1 MLLNMKRKGKAFF
14 MKKKKIRL
22 LAAVTLAAGMLSAC
36 GKDAAYLSKIKA
48 SDYVTLGTYKGI
60 EVTQPEPEVTDE
72 YVDSYIE
79 YLRSQRAVTTEVT
92 DRTTVQEG
100 DTVNIDYTGYRDG
113 VAFEG
118 GTAQG
123 ADLTIGSG
131 RFIEGFEEGL
141 IGTSVGDTVTLNL
154 SFPADYNNAE
164 MAGAAVTFD
173 VTVNSISVTE
183 TPELTDELVKEFGIE
198 ECSTV
203 EELRTYVYDAFYA
216 EAVSLYEDAVAS
228 DITQAVM
235 ANSIFSEPPEKMVK
249 RYQDVL
255 LESMTEQATSYGV
268 SLDTFMLNYYN
279 MDTESYMAVFQED
292 ATTMAEQYIMFQ
304 AIADAEDLNP
314 TKDEIA
320 AAMEEEALDFGYG
333 SVDAFKEEV
342 GEEVFYEYLIS
353 ETVMEFLKDNAV
365 IKAE

>member
-1 MLLNMKRKGKAFF
+1 
-14 MKKKKIRL
+14 MKKKIML

-36 GKDAAYLSKIKA
+36 GKDAAYLREIKA
-48 SDYVTLGTYKGI
+48 SDYVTLGEYKGI

-79 YLRSQRAVTTEVT
+79 YLRSQRAVTVDVT

-118 GTAQG
+118 GAAQG
-123 ADLTIGSG
+123 DSLTIGSG
-131 RFIEGFEEGL
+131 RFIDGFEDGL
-141 IGTSVGDTVTLNL
+141 IGTSVGETVTLEL
-154 SFPADYNNAE
+154 TFPDNYTNAE
-164 MAGAAVTFD
+164 LAGAAVTFD
-173 VTVNSISVTE
+173 VTVNSISISE
-183 TPELTDELVKEFGIE
+183 TPELTDELVQEFGIA

-203 EELRTYVYDAFYA
+203 EELRTYVYDAFYE
-216 EAVSLYEDAVAS
+216 EAVSMYEDAIAS

-255 LESMTEQATSYGV
+255 LESMTAQASSYGV
-268 SLDTFMLNYYN
+268 NLDTFMMNYYG

-292 ATTMAEQYIMFQ
+292 AVTMAQQYIMFQ
-304 AIADAEDLNP
+304 AIADAEGLNP

-320 AAMEEEALDFGYG
+320 QKMEEEALEFGYE

-353 ETVMEFLKDNAV
+353 ETAMDFLKENAV

>member
-1 MLLNMKRKGKAFF
+1 
-14 MKKKKIRL
+14 MKKRIML

-36 GKDAAYLSKIKA
+36 GKDAAYLSEIKA
-48 SDYVTLGTYKGI
+48 SDYVTLGEYKGI

-79 YLRSQRAVTTEVT
+79 YLRSQRTVAVEVT

-123 ADLTIGSG
+123 DSLTIGSG
-131 RFIEGFEEGL
+131 RFIDGFEDGL
-141 IGTSVGDTVTLNL
+141 IGTSVGETVTLEL
-154 SFPADYNNAE
+154 TFPDNYTNAE
-164 MAGAAVTFD
+164 LAGAAVTFD
-173 VTVNSISVTE
+173 VTVNSISISE
-183 TPELTDELVKEFGIE
+183 TPELTDELVQEFGIE
-198 ECSTV
+198 DCGTV
-203 EELRTYVYDAFYA
+203 EELRTYVYDVFYE
-216 EAVSLYEDAVAS
+216 EAVSMYEDAIAS

-255 LESMTEQATSYGV
+255 LESMTAQAASYGV
-268 SLDTFMLNYYN
+268 NLDTFMMNYYG

-292 ATTMAEQYIMFQ
+292 AATMAQQYIMFQ
-304 AIADAEDLNP
+304 AIADAEGLNP

-320 AAMEEEALDFGYG
+320 QKMEEEALEFGYK

-342 GEEVFYEYLIS
+342 GEEVYYEYLIS
-353 ETVMEFLKDNAV
+353 ETAMDFLKENAV
-365 IKAE
+365 IRAE

>member
-1 MLLNMKRKGKAFF
+1 M
-14 MKKKKIRL
+14 MKKKILL
-22 LAAVTLAAGMLSAC
+22 LAAATLAAGMLSAC
-36 GKDAAYLSKIKA
+36 GKDVAYLSEIKA
-48 SDYVTLGTYKGI
+48 SNYVTLGEYKGI

-79 YLRSQRAVTTEVT
+79 YLRSQRTVTVEVT
-92 DRTTVQEG
+92 DRKTVQEG

-123 ADLTIGSG
+123 DNLTIGSG
-131 RFIEGFEEGL
+131 RFIDGFEDGL
-141 IGTSVGDTVTLNL
+141 IGTSVGETVTLEL
-154 SFPADYNNAE
+154 SFPADYINTE
-164 MAGAAVTFD
+164 LAGAAVAFD
-173 VTVNSISVTE
+173 VTVNSISVSE
-183 TPELTDELVKEFGIE
+183 TPELTDELVQGFGIA

-203 EELRTYVYDAFYA
+203 EELRTYVYDVFYA
-216 EAVSLYEDAVAS
+216 EAVSLYEDAIAS

-255 LESMTEQATSYGV
+255 IESMTAQASAYGV
-268 SLDTFMLNYYN
+268 DLDTFMLNYYN
-279 MDTESYMAVFQED
+279 MDTESYLEVFRDD
-292 ATTMAEQYIMFQ
+292 ATTMAQQYIMFQ
-304 AIADAEDLNP
+304 AIADAEGLNP

-320 AAMEEEALDFGYG
+320 QKMEEEALSFGYG

-353 ETVMEFLKDNAV
+353 ETAMEFLKDNAV

>member
-1 MLLNMKRKGKAFF
+1 M
-14 MKKKKIRL
+14 MKKKIML

-36 GKDAAYLSKIKA
+36 GKDAAYLSEIKA
-48 SDYVTLGTYKGI
+48 SDYVMLGEYKGI

-79 YLRSQRAVTTEVT
+79 YLRSQRTVAVEVT

-123 ADLTIGSG
+123 DSLTIGSG
-131 RFIEGFEEGL
+131 RFIPGFEEGL
-141 IGTSVGDTVTLNL
+141 IGTSVGETVTLEL
-154 SFPADYNNAE
+154 SFPADYKPNPDL
-164 MAGAAVTFD
+164 AGAAVTFD
-173 VTVNSISVTE
+173 VTVNGISISE
-183 TPELTDELVKEFGIE
+183 TPELTDELVKEFGIA
-198 ECSTV
+198 ECNTV
-203 EELRTYVYDAFYA
+203 EELRTYVYDAFYE
-216 EAVSLYEDAVAS
+216 EAVGMYEDAVAS

-255 LESMTEQATSYGV
+255 LESMTAQASSYGV
-268 SLDTFMLNYYN
+268 NLDTFMLNYYG

-292 ATTMAEQYIMFQ
+292 AVTMAQQYIMFQ
-304 AIADAEDLNP
+304 AIADAEGLNP

-320 AAMEEEALDFGYG
+320 QKMEEEALEFGYE

-342 GEEVFYEYLIS
+342 GEDVYYEYLIS
-353 ETVMEFLKDNAV
+353 ETAMEFLKENAV

>member
-1 MLLNMKRKGKAFF
+1 
-14 MKKKKIRL
+14 MKKKIML
-22 LAAVTLAAGMLSAC
+22 AAAVTLLAGMLSAC
-36 GKDAAYLSKIKA
+36 GKDTAYLSGIKA
-48 SDYVTLGTYKGI
+48 SEYVTLGAYTGI

-79 YLRSQRAVTTEVT
+79 YLRTQRATMVEVT
-92 DRTTVQEG
+92 DRKVVQEG
-100 DTVNIDYTGYRDG
+100 DTVNIDYAGYRDG

-141 IGTSVGDTVTLNL
+141 IGVNVGDTVTLDL
-154 SFPADYNNAE
+154 TFPANYEPNPD
-164 MAGAAVTFD
+164 MAGAAVAFE
-173 VTVNSISVTE
+173 VTVNSISISE

-216 EAVSLYEDAVAS
+216 EAVSLYEDAIAR
-228 DITQAVM
+228 DITEAVM
-235 ANSIFSEPPEKMVK
+235 ANSIFSAPPEKMVE
-249 RYQDVL
+249 RYRSML
-255 LESMTEQATSYGV
+255 IESMTTQASSYGMN
-268 SLDTFMLNYYN
+268 LDTFMMNYYN
-279 MDTESYMAVFQED
+279 MDTENYMAVFEED
-292 ATTMAEQYIMFQ
+292 ATTIAQQYIMFQ
-304 AIADAEDLNP
+304 AIAEAEGLIP
-314 TKDEIA
+314 TKEETA
-320 AAMEEEALDFGYG
+320 AAMEEQAKESGYEA
-333 SVDAFKEEV
+333 VEAFQEDV

-353 ETVMEFLKDNAV
+353 EKVMEFLKSNAV

>member
-1 MLLNMKRKGKAFF
+1 
-14 MKKKKIRL
+14 MKKKIML

-36 GKDAAYLSKIKA
+36 GKDAAYLSEIKA
-48 SDYVTLGTYKGI
+48 SDYVTLGEYKGI
-60 EVTQPEPEVTDE
+60 EVTQTEPEVTDE

-79 YLRSQRAVTTEVT
+79 YLRSQRAVTVEVT

-100 DTVNIDYTGYRDG
+100 DTVNIDYAGYRDG

-123 ADLTIGSG
+123 DSLTIGSG
-131 RFIEGFEEGL
+131 RFIDGFEDGL
-141 IGTSVGDTVTLNL
+141 IGTSVGETVTLDL
-154 SFPADYNNAE
+154 TFPDNYTNADL
-164 MAGAAVTFD
+164 AGAAVTFD
-173 VTVNSISVTE
+173 VTVNSISVSE
-183 TPELTDELVKEFGIE
+183 TPELTDELVQEFGIA

-203 EELRTYVYDAFYA
+203 EELRTYVYDVFYE
-216 EAVSLYEDAVAS
+216 EAVSMYEDAIAS

-255 LESMTEQATSYGV
+255 LESMTAQASSYGV
-268 SLDTFMLNYYN
+268 NLDTFMMNYYG

-292 ATTMAEQYIMFQ
+292 AVTMAQQYIMFQ
-304 AIADAEDLNP
+304 AIADAEGLNP

-320 AAMEEEALDFGYG
+320 QKMEEEALEFGYE

-353 ETVMEFLKDNAV
+353 ETAMDFLKENAV

>member
-1 MLLNMKRKGKAFF
+1 
-14 MKKKKIRL
+14 MKKKIML

-36 GKDAAYLSKIKA
+36 GKDAAYLSEIKA
-48 SDYVTLGTYKGI
+48 SDYVTLGEYKGI
-60 EVTQPEPEVTDE
+60 EVTQTEPEVTDE

-79 YLRSQRAVTTEVT
+79 YLRSQRAVTVDVT

-118 GTAQG
+118 GAAQG
-123 ADLTIGSG
+123 DSLTIGSG
-131 RFIEGFEEGL
+131 RFIDGFEDGL
-141 IGTSVGDTVTLNL
+141 IGTSVGETVTLDL
-154 SFPADYNNAE
+154 TFPDNYTNADL
-164 MAGAAVTFD
+164 AGAAVTFD
-173 VTVNSISVTE
+173 VTVNSISVSE
-183 TPELTDELVKEFGIE
+183 TPELTDELVQEFGIA

-203 EELRTYVYDAFYA
+203 EELRTYVYDVFYE
-216 EAVSLYEDAVAS
+216 EAVSMYEDAIAS

-255 LESMTEQATSYGV
+255 LESMTAQASSYGV
-268 SLDTFMLNYYN
+268 NLDTFMMNYYG

-292 ATTMAEQYIMFQ
+292 AVTMAQQYIMFQ
-304 AIADAEDLNP
+304 AIADAEGLNP

-320 AAMEEEALDFGYG
+320 QKMEEEALEFGYE

-353 ETVMEFLKDNAV
+353 ETAMDFLKENAV

>member
-1 MLLNMKRKGKAFF
+1 
-14 MKKKKIRL
+14 MKKRIML

-36 GKDAAYLSKIKA
+36 GKDTAYLSEIKA
-48 SDYVTLGTYKGI
+48 SDYVTLGEYKGI

-79 YLRSQRAVTTEVT
+79 YLRSQRTVAVEVT

-123 ADLTIGSG
+123 DSLTIGSG
-131 RFIEGFEEGL
+131 RFIDGFEDGL
-141 IGTSVGDTVTLNL
+141 IGTSVGETVTLEL
-154 SFPADYNNAE
+154 TFPDNYTNAE
-164 MAGAAVTFD
+164 LAGAAVTFD
-173 VTVNSISVTE
+173 VTVNSISISE
-183 TPELTDELVKEFGIE
+183 TPELTDELVQEFGIE
-198 ECSTV
+198 DCSTV
-203 EELRTYVYDAFYA
+203 EELRTYVYDVFYE
-216 EAVSLYEDAVAS
+216 EAVSMYEDAIAS

-255 LESMTEQATSYGV
+255 LESMTAQAASYGV
-268 SLDTFMLNYYN
+268 NLDTFMMNYYG

-292 ATTMAEQYIMFQ
+292 AATMAQQYIMFQ
-304 AIADAEDLNP
+304 AIADAEGLNP

-320 AAMEEEALDFGYG
+320 QKMEEEALEFGYE

-342 GEEVFYEYLIS
+342 GEEVYYEYLIS
-353 ETVMEFLKDNAV
+353 ETAMDFLKENAV

>member
-1 MLLNMKRKGKAFF
+1 M
-14 MKKKKIRL
+14 MKKKIML

-36 GKDAAYLSKIKA
+36 GKDAAYLSEIKA
-48 SDYVTLGTYKGI
+48 SDYVTLGEYKGI
-60 EVTQPEPEVTDE
+60 EVTQTEPEVTDE

-79 YLRSQRAVTTEVT
+79 YLRSQRAVTVEVT

-100 DTVNIDYTGYRDG
+100 DTVNIDYAGYRDG

-123 ADLTIGSG
+123 DSLTIGSG
-131 RFIEGFEEGL
+131 RFIDGFEDGL
-141 IGTSVGDTVTLNL
+141 IGTSVGETVTLDL
-154 SFPADYNNAE
+154 TFPDNYTNADL
-164 MAGAAVTFD
+164 AGAAVTFD
-173 VTVNSISVTE
+173 VTVNSISVSE
-183 TPELTDELVKEFGIE
+183 TPELTDELVQEFGIA

-203 EELRTYVYDAFYA
+203 EELRTYVYDVFYE
-216 EAVSLYEDAVAS
+216 EAVSMYEDAIAS

-255 LESMTEQATSYGV
+255 LESMTAQASSYGV
-268 SLDTFMLNYYN
+268 NLDTFMMNYYG

-292 ATTMAEQYIMFQ
+292 AVTMAQQYIMFQ
-304 AIADAEDLNP
+304 AIADAEGLNP

-320 AAMEEEALDFGYG
+320 QKMEEEALEFGYE

-353 ETVMEFLKDNAV
+353 ETAMDFLKENAV

>member
-1 MLLNMKRKGKAFF
+1 
-14 MKKKKIRL
+14 MKKKIML

-36 GKDAAYLSKIKA
+36 GKDAAYLREIKA
-48 SDYVTLGTYKGI
+48 SDYVTLGEYKGI

-79 YLRSQRAVTTEVT
+79 YLRSQRAVTVDVT

-118 GTAQG
+118 GAAQG
-123 ADLTIGSG
+123 DSLTIGSG
-131 RFIEGFEEGL
+131 RFIDGFEDGL
-141 IGTSVGDTVTLNL
+141 IGTSVGETVTLDL
-154 SFPADYNNAE
+154 TFPDNYTNADL
-164 MAGAAVTFD
+164 AGAAVTFD
-173 VTVNSISVTE
+173 VTVNSISVSE
-183 TPELTDELVKEFGIE
+183 TPELTDELVQEFGIE

-203 EELRTYVYDAFYA
+203 EELRTYVYDAFYE
-216 EAVSLYEDAVAS
+216 EAVSMYEDAIAS

-255 LESMTEQATSYGV
+255 LESMTAQASSYGV
-268 SLDTFMLNYYN
+268 NLDTFMMNYYG

-292 ATTMAEQYIMFQ
+292 AVTMAQQYIMFQ
-304 AIADAEDLNP
+304 AIADAEGLNP

-320 AAMEEEALDFGYG
+320 QKMEEEALEFGYE

-353 ETVMEFLKDNAV
+353 ETAMDFLKENAV
-365 IKAE
+365 IKTE

>member
-1 MLLNMKRKGKAFF
+1 
-14 MKKKKIRL
+14 MKKKIML

-36 GKDAAYLSKIKA
+36 GKDAAYLSEIKA
-48 SDYVTLGTYKGI
+48 SDYVTLGEYKGI
-60 EVTQPEPEVTDE
+60 EVTQTEPEVTDE

-79 YLRSQRAVTTEVT
+79 YLRSQRAVTVDVT

-118 GTAQG
+118 GAAQG
-123 ADLTIGSG
+123 DSLTIGSG
-131 RFIEGFEEGL
+131 RFIDGFEDGL
-141 IGTSVGDTVTLNL
+141 IGTSVGETVTLDL
-154 SFPADYNNAE
+154 TFPDNYTNADL
-164 MAGAAVTFD
+164 AGAAVTFD
-173 VTVNSISVTE
+173 VTVNSISVSE
-183 TPELTDELVKEFGIE
+183 TPELTDELVQEFGIA

-203 EELRTYVYDAFYA
+203 EELRTYVYDVFYE
-216 EAVSLYEDAVAS
+216 EAVSMYEDAIAS

-255 LESMTEQATSYGV
+255 LESMTAQASSYGV
-268 SLDTFMLNYYN
+268 NLDTFMMNYYG

-292 ATTMAEQYIMFQ
+292 AVTMAQQYIMFQ
-304 AIADAEDLNP
+304 AIADAEGLNP
-314 TKDEIA
+314 TKDELA
-320 AAMEEEALDFGYG
+320 HKMEEEALEFGYE

-353 ETVMEFLKDNAV
+353 ETAMDFLKENAV

>member
-1 MLLNMKRKGKAFF
+1 
-14 MKKKKIRL
+14 MKKKITL
-22 LAAVTLAAGMLSAC
+22 LAAVVLTAGMLSAC
-36 GKDAAYLSKIKA
+36 GKDAAYLSEIKA
-48 SDYVTLGTYKGI
+48 SDYVTLGEYKGI

-72 YVDSYIE
+72 YVESYIE
-79 YLRSQRAVTTEVT
+79 YLRSQRTVTVEVT

-123 ADLTIGSG
+123 DNLTIGSG
-131 RFIEGFEEGL
+131 RFIDGFEDGL
-141 IGTSVGDTVTLNL
+141 IGTSVGETVTLEL
-154 SFPADYNNAE
+154 SFPADYTNAE
-164 MAGAAVTFD
+164 LAGAAVTFD
-173 VTVNSISVTE
+173 VTVNSISVSE
-183 TPELTDELVKEFGIE
+183 TPELTDELVQEFGIA

-203 EELRTYVYDAFYA
+203 EELRAYVYDAFYA
-216 EAVSLYEDAVAS
+216 EAVGLYEDAVAS

-255 LESMTEQATSYGV
+255 IESMTAQASAYGV
-268 SLDTFMLNYYN
+268 DLDTFMLNYYG
-279 MDTESYMAVFQED
+279 MDTESYLAVFQED

-304 AIADAEDLNP
+304 AIADAEGLNP
-314 TKDEIA
+314 TNEEVT
-320 AAMEEEALDFGYG
+320 AAMEEEALSFGYE
-333 SVDAFKEEV
+333 SLEAFQEEV

-353 ETVMEFLKDNAV
+353 ETAMEFLKENAV
-365 IKAE
+365 INGE

>member
-1 MLLNMKRKGKAFF
+1 M
-14 MKKKKIRL
+14 MKKKIMS
-22 LAAVTLAAGMLSAC
+22 LAAVVLTAGMLSAC
-36 GKDAAYLSKIKA
+36 GKDAAYLSEIKA
-48 SDYVTLGTYKGI
+48 SDYVTLGEYKGI

-79 YLRSQRAVTTEVT
+79 YLRSQRAVAVEVT

-123 ADLTIGSG
+123 DSLTIGSG
-131 RFIEGFEEGL
+131 RFIDGFEEGL
-141 IGTSVGDTVTLNL
+141 IGTSVGETVTLEL
-154 SFPADYNNAE
+154 TFPDNYTNAE
-164 MAGAAVTFD
+164 LAGAAVTFD
-173 VTVNSISVTE
+173 VTVNSISVSE
-183 TPELTDELVKEFGIE
+183 TPELTDELVQEFGIE

-203 EELRTYVYDAFYA
+203 EELRTYVYDVFYE
-216 EAVSLYEDAVAS
+216 EAVGMYEDAIAS

-235 ANSIFSEPPEKMVK
+235 ANSIFSEPPEKMVQ

-255 LESMTEQATSYGV
+255 LESMTAQASSYGV
-268 SLDTFMLNYYN
+268 NLDTFMMNYYG
-279 MDTESYMAVFQED
+279 MDTESYMAIFQED
-292 ATTMAEQYIMFQ
+292 AVTMAQQYIMFQ
-304 AIADAEDLNP
+304 AIADAEGLNP

-320 AAMEEEALDFGYG
+320 QKMEEEALEFGYE

-342 GEEVFYEYLIS
+342 GEEVYYEYLIS
-353 ETVMEFLKDNAV
+353 ETAMEFLKENAV

>member
-1 MLLNMKRKGKAFF
+1 
-14 MKKKKIRL
+14 MKKKIML

-36 GKDAAYLSKIKA
+36 GKDAAYLREIKA
-48 SDYVTLGTYKGI
+48 SDYVTLGEYKGI

-79 YLRSQRAVTTEVT
+79 YLRSQRAVTVDVT

-118 GTAQG
+118 GAAQG
-123 ADLTIGSG
+123 DSLTIGSG
-131 RFIEGFEEGL
+131 RFIDGFEDGL
-141 IGTSVGDTVTLNL
+141 IGTSVGETVTLDL
-154 SFPADYNNAE
+154 TFPDNYTNADL
-164 MAGAAVTFD
+164 AGAAVTFD
-173 VTVNSISVTE
+173 VTVNSISVSE
-183 TPELTDELVKEFGIE
+183 TPELTDELVQEFGIA

-203 EELRTYVYDAFYA
+203 EELRTYVYDAFYE
-216 EAVSLYEDAVAS
+216 EAVSMYEDAIAS

-255 LESMTEQATSYGV
+255 LESMTAQASSYGV
-268 SLDTFMLNYYN
+268 NLDTFMMNYYG

-292 ATTMAEQYIMFQ
+292 AVTMAQQYIMFQ
-304 AIADAEDLNP
+304 AIADAEGLNP

-320 AAMEEEALDFGYG
+320 QKMEEEALEFGYE

-353 ETVMEFLKDNAV
+353 ETAMDFLKENAV

>member
-1 MLLNMKRKGKAFF
+1 M
-14 MKKKKIRL
+14 MKKKIML

-36 GKDAAYLSKIKA
+36 GKDAAYLSEIKA
-48 SDYVTLGTYKGI
+48 SDYVTLGEYKGI
-60 EVTQPEPEVTDE
+60 EVTQTEPEVTDE

-79 YLRSQRAVTTEVT
+79 YLRSQRAVTVDVT

-118 GTAQG
+118 GAAQG
-123 ADLTIGSG
+123 DSLTIGSG
-131 RFIEGFEEGL
+131 RFIDGFEDGL
-141 IGTSVGDTVTLNL
+141 IGTSVGETVTLDL
-154 SFPADYNNAE
+154 TFPDNYTNADL
-164 MAGAAVTFD
+164 AGAAVTFD
-173 VTVNSISVTE
+173 VTVNSISVSE
-183 TPELTDELVKEFGIE
+183 TPELTDELVQEFGIA

-203 EELRTYVYDAFYA
+203 EELRTYVYDVFYE
-216 EAVSLYEDAVAS
+216 EAVSMYEDAIAS

-255 LESMTEQATSYGV
+255 LESMTAQASSYGV
-268 SLDTFMLNYYN
+268 NLDTFMMNYYG

-292 ATTMAEQYIMFQ
+292 AVTMAQQYIMFQ
-304 AIADAEDLNP
+304 AIADAEGLNP

-320 AAMEEEALDFGYG
+320 QKMEEEALEFGYE

-353 ETVMEFLKDNAV
+353 ETAMDFLKENAV